1 MEPPSPLNKQNPL
14 SSFWQVPF
22 SISLFHLFPISRFI
36 CAYLFWVLCH
46 LFFLF
51 LCLKSFFVLS
61 VLSMLPKHFLFYL
74 FPISLFIFAACFLR
88 LVCQFSVWLSRTIS
102 LLLNGTKI
110 KMRCE
115 IYSILFLIT
124 EKLRNIKRAPV
135 TFTKGHPTGFW
146 ELLTLLLPIPPFQK
160 KKNKTFK
167 RGIRYPNRRKKRPF
181 IHNTLVHISYFD
193 KSKRW
198 ENETF
203 FLISFLSFL
212 QTKSVYLLM
221 H

>member
-1 MEPPSPLNKQNPL
+1 MCISFL
-14 SSFWQVPF
+14 SFVSY
-22 SISLFHLFPISRFI
+22 LFPVS
-36 CAYLFWVLCH
+36 L
-46 LFFLF
+46 
-51 LCLKSFFVLS
+51 SQEFFVWS
-61 VLSMLPKHFLFYL
+61 VLSILPKHFLFYL

-110 KMRCE
+110 TMRCE

>member
-1 MEPPSPLNKQNPL
+1 MCISFL
-14 SSFWQVPF
+14 SFVSY
-22 SISLFHLFPISRFI
+22 LFP
-36 CAYLFWVLCH
+36 V
-46 LFFLF
+46 FL
-51 LCLKSFFVLS
+51 SQEFFVWS
-61 VLSMLPKHFLFYL
+61 VLSILPKHFLFYL

-110 KMRCE
+110 TMRCE
-115 IYSILFLIT
+115 IYSIFFNNR

-160 KKNKTFK
+160 KKRIKHSKGEQDTQTEEK
-167 RGIRYPNRRKKRPF
+167 RGHSYIILWY
-181 IHNTLVHISYFD
+181 ISLLSIKAKD
-193 KSKRW
+193 EKM
-198 ENETF
+198 
-203 FLISFLSFL
+203 ISFLRLL
-212 QTKSVYLLM
+212 QTKFVYLLM